1 LPSFS
6 GTVKQS
12 LHVQNKNEKMVKTKG
27 SLTMNQSPVQKTQLE
42 KELEE
47 KLLSIQIQKA
57 EEDAKALAQNLN
69 LPYANLKT
77 FPIDPS
83 AVMVIDENESRL
95 GQLVIVSKTGK
106 NLRVAVL
113 NPQNP
118 QTQIVLSK
126 LKERGYSY
134 NLLIVSERSLLA
146 GWEKYR
152 LKKKPLEALEG
163 SIVIK
168 ESEISDLEKQI
179 KNISDLRE
187 RLAALPVTK
196 VLNILIAGALKIKA
210 SDIHFEPEEKNIR
223 LRYRLDG
230 MLQDVV
236 NFSPI
241 GYPNLLSRIKLLS
254 GLKINI
260 HDSPQDGRFTIRQD
274 DRNIEVRVSI
284 LPGAYGEN
292 IVMRLL
298 DPAAIKQN
306 LEDLGMRDDTL
317 AIIKKILK
325 KTTGAIL
332 TTGPTGSGKTTT
344 LYAFIRYINSPDV
357 KIITIEDPIEYHI
370 EGISQTQVDSRAG
383 YTFASGLRSI
393 VRQDPDVILVGEIRD
408 VETAE
413 IAMQAALTGHLVLS
427 TLHTNNAAGTIPRLI
442 DLGVRPVTIAPAI
455 NAAMAQRLVRRLCLK
470 CKKKEKISANDL
482 SLLKK
487 YLEGLPKNIKLPPL
501 NESLEIYYPASC
513 RDCNFTGYQ
522 GRIGVYELFE
532 IDDEMEKLILK
543 SPPISE
549 VQDLAVKK
557 GMVML
562 LQDGLLKVVEGITSI
577 EEVLRVIGE

>member
-1 LPSFS
+1 
-6 GTVKQS
+6 
-12 LHVQNKNEKMVKTKG
+12 VQNKNEKMVKTKG

-210 SDIHFEPEEKNIR
+210 SDIHFESEEKNIR